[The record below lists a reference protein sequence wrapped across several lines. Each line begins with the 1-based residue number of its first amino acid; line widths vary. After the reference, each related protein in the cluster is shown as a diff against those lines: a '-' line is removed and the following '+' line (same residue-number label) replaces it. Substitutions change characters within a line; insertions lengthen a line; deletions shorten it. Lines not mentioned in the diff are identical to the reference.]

1 MSVAS
6 VTDPEVSSSI
16 VRDLSWATGG
26 SLTGLTV
33 MLTRAALNQAPAS
46 SLALV
51 IYEDTRGVVTLLA
64 TDIDSAKTFE
74 YELVGLPRGAVDVS
88 IEGDQLAVKPSPNWS
103 GSVTVGYRAKDRGGE
118 WSSTTLVAVT
128 VRPVNDAPVI
138 YLLMKIKSRE
148 SESVSVKGRVQ

>member
-1 MSVAS
+1 M
-6 VTDPEVSSSI
+6 
-16 VRDLSWATGG
+16 
-26 SLTGLTV
+26 
-33 MLTRAALNQAPAS
+33 
-46 SLALV
+46 

-64 TDIDSAKTFE
+64 TDIDSAKNFE

-103 GSVTVGYRAKDRGGE
+103 GGVTVGYRAKDRDGE